1 MSHFF
6 LYPKTKTSKHIAGRR
21 KRESEFS
28 YRHKNIWGV
37 AIQWIQSFSL
47 ARWKSSGEALYDTV
61 LIVKDIALY
70 S

>member
-1 MSHFF
+1 MSHF

-37 AIQWIQSFSL
+37 AIQHGRVCI